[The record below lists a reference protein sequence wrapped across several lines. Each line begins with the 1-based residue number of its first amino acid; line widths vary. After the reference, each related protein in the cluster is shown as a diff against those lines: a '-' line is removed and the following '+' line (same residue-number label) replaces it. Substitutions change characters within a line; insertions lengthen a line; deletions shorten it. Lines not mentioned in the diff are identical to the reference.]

1 MRSDVPVGL
10 FLSSGIDSGALLA
23 IMSQYA
29 SRPVHTFTIGFE
41 DGEKSNETDE
51 ARVMANRFGA
61 DHSEMI
67 IGPQD
72 YERYYERYMGDLEE
86 PVGNETAAAFYFVSL
101 IASQKVKV
109 ALSGQGADEPW
120 AGYNRYIGIKF
131 SASYSQLPTF
141 LTNCV
146 VHGAVER
153 FAKNAVLKRGAASL
167 SEPDVLTRFVKVYS
181 FFTESMKAKLFR
193 PWVKEYISSD
203 GREARHA
210 LKRLQADVNGLDPLT
225 QMLYIDTRANLPDD
239 LLMVA
244 DKTAMANSL
253 EARVPFLDHRL
264 VEFIET
270 LPPTLKLRGFQGK
283 YLHKK
288 ALTKWLPNEVVYRK
302 KKGFA
307 NPIDKWL
314 RVKMRRYVDNCLAS
328 DHSAVNRYFERSYI
342 QELLRAHESNR
353 QEYLRH
359 IYLLISFELWHQ
371 RFLNN

>member
-1 MRSDVPVGL
+1 MW
-10 FLSSGIDSGALLA
+10 
-23 IMSQYA
+23 
-29 SRPVHTFTIGFE
+29 
-41 DGEKSNETDE
+41 
-51 ARVMANRFGA
+51 
-61 DHSEMI
+61 
-67 IGPQD
+67 
-72 YERYYERYMGDLEE
+72 DLEE

-101 IASQKVKV
+101 IASQKVNV

-131 SASYSQLPTF
+131 SASYSRLPTF
-141 LTNCV
+141 LTDFV
-146 VHGAVER
+146 VRGAVE
-153 FAKNAVLKRGAASL
+153 KLVKSSILKRGAASL

-181 FFTESMKAKLFR
+181 FFTESMKANLFQ
-193 PWVKEYISSD
+193 PWVKEQISSD
-203 GREARHA
+203 GREARQA
-210 LKRLQADVNGLDPLT
+210 LRRLQADVDGLDPLT
-225 QMLYIDTRANLPDD
+225 QMLYIDTRASLPDD

-244 DKTAMANSL
+244 DKTAMANSV
-253 EARVPFLDHRL
+253 EARVPFLDHRV

-270 LPPTLKLRGFQGK
+270 IRPTLKLRGLQGK

-288 ALTKWLPNEVVYRK
+288 ALTKWLPNEVVYRT

-314 RVKMRRYVDNCLAS
+314 RAKMRRYVDYCLVS
-328 DHSAVNRYFERSYI
+328 DNSAVNRYFERSYI
-342 QELLRAHESNR
+342 QELLRAHEANR